1 MEEREFLQG
10 CRHLG
15 SLRNQWSFFYA
26 CRPVSIMLH
35 AAKSRKEVF
44 MIGEDGV
51 LSRPFFGKG
60 IMQFV
65 CTALRFF
72 RSYGNMK

>member
-1 MEEREFLQG
+1 
-10 CRHLG
+10 
-15 SLRNQWSFFYA
+15 
-26 CRPVSIMLH
+26 MLH
-35 AAKSRKEVF
+35 AAKPRKEVF
-44 MIGEDGV
+44 MIGEDGARYEEKFLERFTPRLKTGSV